1 MQPTRFQWVFCQLEL
16 LQCCPPSE
24 LQSILQD
31 LPASLDETYKC
42 ILMEIKV
49 ENQVLIHHL
58 LQCLLVS
65 MRPLSI
71 AELGEVLAFE
81 FDEEKGGIPKPTTKW
96 QWEDHKQ
103 VLLSACSSLITI
115 VRTGDLEVIQLSH
128 LSVKEFLTSNH
139 LKVSERGISYY
150 HIVPEDAHTAV
161 ANACIGAL
169 LRSPVDTKGSPLA
182 QYAARYWVT
191 HAQVG
196 HVASRIHDG
205 MISLFDLDKPYFSAW
220 VKLHNVDSTRYCGH
234 LQNKIQEGAEPLYYA
249 SLCGFLELVEHLVQK
264 HPQYKSAIGG
274 GCGTAAHVASL
285 QGHVRVLQLLLLC
298 GVDVDVRGLCD
309 QTPLHFASIG
319 GHLDVVRYLLIHDAD
334 PNLQAKSNCDKTPLH
349 RAAVS
354 GNADIVQVLLEHNA
368 DSNSRGDLDWTPLHH
383 ASRRSYNPKGDYP
396 RVVQLLLKHNADPNA
411 RDTYRRTPF
420 DLVPSSSTRK
430 LEVARILL
438 EHGADGNI
446 EDKRRGRDPFAGGVS
461 KRT

>member
-1 MQPTRFQWVFCQLEL
+1 MQPTRFQWVFCQLES
-16 LQCCPPSE
+16 LQHCPLSE

-31 LPASLDETYKC
+31 LPVSLDETYER

-65 MRPLSI
+65 MRPLSVT
-71 AELGEVLAFE
+71 ELGEVLAFE
-81 FDEEKGGIPKPTTKW
+81 FDKVKGGIPKPTTEW

-115 VRTGDLEVIQLSH
+115 VRTGGSEVIQLSH

-139 LKVSERGISYY
+139 LKISERHISYY
-150 HIVPEDAHTAV
+150 HIVLEDAHTAI

-169 LRSPVDTKGSPLA
+169 LCPVNTKGSPLA
-182 QYAARYWVT
+182 QSAARHWVT

-196 HVASRIHDG
+196 HVASCIHDG
-205 MISLFDLDKPYFSAW
+205 MITLFDPDKPYFAAW
-220 VKLHNVDSTRYCGH
+220 VKLHNVDSTCYHGR
-234 LQNKIQEGAEPLYYA
+234 LQDKIQEGAEPLYYA

-264 HPQYKSAIGG
+264 HPQYTSAIGG
-274 GCGTAAHVASL
+274 GCGTAAHIASL

-319 GHLDVVRYLLIHDAD
+319 GHLDIVRYLLSQDAD
-334 PNLQAKSNCDKTPLH
+334 PNSQASHNCDKIPLH

-354 GNADIVQVLLEHNA
+354 GNADIVQMLLEHNA
-368 DSNSRGDLDWTPLHH
+368 DSNSQGYLDWTPLHH
-383 ASRRSYNPKGDYP
+383 ASCCIYHPKGDYP

-411 RDTYRRTPF
+411 RNSYRQTPF
-420 DLVPSSSTRK
+420 DLVPSSSTQK

-438 EHGADGNI
+438 EHGADGNV
-446 EDKRRGRDPFAGGVS
+446 EDKWGRDSFAGGVS
-461 KRT
+461 GRT